1 MPTSVLW
8 IVRFQNV
15 LRNTLLPYFN
25 KIEECHPS
33 DLQLRWLQT
42 RKPLA
47 YRESTRIILSVTYH
61 YENMVYSVLKHIDT
75 TLVHVLECIQSA
87 DDLLHVF
94 IGLWQ
99 KEYFLTSNPF
109 SSAKSSPL
117 VLLPV
122 LIFKYFHD
130 HSMSFLLFD
139 PPPLP
144 SSRL

>member
-1 MPTSVLW
+1 MPPAHFVATVIGNVVNAICMSTSVLW
-8 IVRFQNV
+8 IVRFQNI

-75 TLVHVLECIQSA
+75 TRMHTIGCRPITRIYWPLGERILYHIQP
-87 DDLLHVF
+87 
-94 IGLWQ
+94 
-99 KEYFLTSNPF
+99 FL
-109 SSAKSSPL
+109 
-117 VLLPV
+117 
-122 LIFKYFHD
+122 
-130 HSMSFLLFD
+130 
-139 PPPLP
+139 
-144 SSRL
+144 